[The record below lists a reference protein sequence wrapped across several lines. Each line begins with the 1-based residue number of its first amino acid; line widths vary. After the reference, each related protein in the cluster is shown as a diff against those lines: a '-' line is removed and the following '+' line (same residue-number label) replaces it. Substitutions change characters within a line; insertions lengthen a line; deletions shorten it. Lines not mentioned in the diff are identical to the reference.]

1 MDRPKRL
8 TTIIVITTIAVA
20 VAVAAMLAAQRAA
33 EGAPAGA
40 SFEGRADVLAVAVL
54 PSGFKVVGPYARV
67 AYKALGLPEGSLLNV
82 SALAGRARIVWHVD
96 RLILVMPNGTR
107 VAIEA
112 RTEVV
117 QIAVNGSWMTIPPA
131 FIRPGYNITVEGEAT
146 LSALMRYAEE
156 LLKQISRS
164 PPPLNIPPSAK
175 IALNFT
181 VVPVVVVNLS
191 RPIQRI
197 KGLPLVVPPQ
207 LWSQLNAT
215 KHNSTSDPTWALSA
229 FVPINSSNTICG
241 YLFPLNSSDLVL
253 PISDY
258 AGVPLTIFQE
268 FENNGQVVGFLAPQ
282 VVAQLWPPAL
292 VENVWLD
299 LNLMN
304 RGGLLLT
311 SPVDWLATGVTLC
324 ISQVGSNGNY
334 EIALTAAVNGNNY
347 TLAIIFEFSTPSGY
361 YLLYISPGPNVNGS
375 QNSTSVKATPVFG
388 SVSYQASRPVL
399 YPSMA
404 FETNDTSSSF
414 FGDNAGFALEFQMG
428 DSLED
433 VGEWALY
440 YSISTDS
447 IACGNIW
454 GTSAVGSAWPP
465 PNAVWGAS
473 GMTVLY
479 YYGSVYDGAV
489 GSTSQLQSRGYANVV
504 GISCNYVDTDLSSLN
519 VVVLRGIT

>member
-1 MDRPKRL
+1 MARPKRL
-8 TTIIVITTIAVA
+8 TTIIVITTMVA
-20 VAVAAMLAAQRAA
+20 VAIVVAAMLAAQRAA
-33 EGAPAGA
+33 EGAPAGT
-40 SFEGRADVLAVAVL
+40 SLKGRADVLAVAML
-54 PSGFKVVGPYARV
+54 PAGFKVVGPYARV
-67 AYKALGLPEGSLLNV
+67 AYKALGLPEGSSLNA

-96 RLILVMPNGTR
+96 RLTLVMPNGTR

-117 QIAVNGSWMTIPPA
+117 QIAVNGSWVTIPPA

-146 LSALMRYAEE
+146 LSALMKYAEE
-156 LLKQISRS
+156 LSKQISRN

-175 IALNFT
+175 MALNFT

-191 RPIQRI
+191 RPIR
-197 KGLPLVVPPQ
+197 PMLVTVVLPQ
-207 LWSQLNAT
+207 LWSQLNIT
-215 KHNSTSDPTWALSA
+215 KHNSTRDPTWALSVFA
-229 FVPINSSNTICG
+229 YINSSNVVCG
-241 YLFPLNSSDLVL
+241 YVFPLNNTDLTIPV
-253 PISDY
+253 SDY

-268 FENNGQVVGFLAPQ
+268 FENNGQVVGFLMPQ
-282 VVAQLWPPAL
+282 VAALLWPPEL
-292 VENVWLD
+292 YENVWLD

-347 TLAIIFEFSTPSGY
+347 TLATIFEFSTPSGY
-361 YLLYISPGPNVNGS
+361 YLLYISPGPNVSGS
-375 QNSTSVKATPVFG
+375 PNSTSVEATPVFG

-428 DSLED
+428 DSPED

-440 YSISTDS
+440 YSISNDS

-454 GTSAVGSAWPP
+454 GTSAVGSTWPP

-489 GSTSQLQSRGYANVV
+489 GSTSQLQSQRYANVV
-504 GISCNYVDTDLSSLN
+504 GISCSYVDADLSSLN
-519 VVVLRGIT
+519 AATPIG